1 MKKLLGIVVLG
12 LLLVSCSEKEE
23 KYFANCVKDGKK
35 FTPYTEE
42 NILQYCQI
50 TKKNVLDEFNYYKG
64 KIFSR
69 NNKNAL
75 TPDEKKKAVEEMLK
89 RMNKKKKWKNF

>member
-1 MKKLLGIVVLG
+1 MKNLLGIIVLG
-12 LLLVSCSEKEE
+12 LLLVSCSENSKEE

-35 FTPYTEE
+35 FTPYSEE
-42 NILQYCQI
+42 SILEYCQI
-50 TKKNVLDEFNYYKG
+50 HKRNALDEFKYYKG

-75 TPDEKKKAVEEMLK
+75 TPDEEKKAFEEMLK
-89 RMNKKKKWKNF
+89 NNKKKK

>member
-12 LLLVSCSEKEE
+12 LLLSGCSENSKEE

-42 NILQYCQI
+42 NILEYCQI
-50 TKKNVLDEFNYYKG
+50 HKRNALDEFKYYKG

-75 TPDEKKKAVEEMLK
+75 TPDEEKKAVEEMLK
-89 RMNKKKKWKNF
+89 KMNKKKK